1 MIPTTRTR
9 TTRTI
14 PILLS
19 MIHPNVIV
27 SSTTTTRLPRLPRTT
42 ITIRTTTTTS
52 SSRSNNNNNAINQN
66 NNNNNKGGSS
76 GSSSN
81 YYHQNDLVQNWVR
94 SIHQLLLVPLPSSS
108 QNEVDDDNN
117 HPNGGFH
124 SQDWS
129 QALELLR
136 AVRHSSS
143 LLFPSL
149 SSSSS
154 SYLHTQQQEQE
165 SIQHLQFAIQ
175 LLDRLCLEKKNLN
188 HTKKNSTTRTNFVLE
203 QGILMGVLVTWREL
217 LLLSLQ
223 SSSTYNEN
231 NNYSTMKNVYTK
243 EKQQQ
248 PRLRKKHKNHD
259 YGYKKSTPLERIQVA
274 AAVQVRQRRMTG
286 AAQQEQAMVRIMEI
300 LNPAVMF
307 LKVQEYM
314 QANLVTGTMTT
325 TSSLVGGGDPP
336 VPPPTVAPY
345 NIILHALKQG
355 KGYGLFLIQQQQDNN
370 NNNNT
375 HYEEEYD
382 HHADHNNDGMIHSN
396 QSSSSY
402 HYPPQ
407 SQQQQR
413 RRGGDDYDDN
423 PLVQACWL
431 GEDMF
436 QQILN
441 NHHNNNNN
449 HKVSLSPSSFVSSN
463 SSSHSP
469 QSYHPLPD
477 ELTVRNMIELW
488 AQSGLPEAPQ
498 HAEAHFTQLQMW
510 YNQQQQQEQQLLEKQ
525 QQDQTNTTT
534 FTNSQSQQQHYLVP
548 WKPTVHHYCAVMEAY
563 SQSHG
568 NSSSN
573 QFLIWQ
579 SLERIQALYQEMK
592 KQQQEQD
599 EELYNKNNDINY
611 KNNHDMVISTTR
623 ICHALANCRHPHAAN
638 IARTVLDDLIQ
649 SIVLQLQQSQIKNY
663 NNNNQSNQDYSHR
676 ITNNNNNK
684 KPPIELQHV
693 YSAVLTAYGRIGRA
707 QEAQDLFDSMEQFKE
722 ELLLLDSNTNCNHNN
737 FVIVPD
743 VICYNALI
751 WAHVKVGNSQQVEQI
766 VSHMIQQ
773 EMSFLSMKNKNNHMN
788 NNHTATTLLDYN
800 TWNGVLASWAESSDP
815 QTASKHIAMILKR
828 LETLAERE
836 WQEEEQEEPT
846 TMEDS
851 MSIQQQPKQPRRT
864 FLPISAY
871 NTLMSCYARY
881 SNMEGAQLAYNLF
894 QWICQQQQQ
903 NNKNK
908 NQNFQ
913 PNGETYLGLI
923 FAYKNA
929 GNAIQCEYYLRELC
943 HLVRIQQE
951 QQKEQQE
958 QQRIVPTSSSSL
970 EMLTMDPL
978 HFNVAME
985 AWAKN
990 TTTTTCPSRQQQEQ
1004 EYSQKWNNAQKVQ
1017 EIFDLMYHV
1026 QIQPNLVNY
1035 NTLLWA
1041 WARCVPNHHHEH
1053 QQDMDSKKNEQE
1065 DEEELIVECIYR
1077 QMVEQNDPYLQP
1089 DEFTYNA
1096 VLYGLLQQQEHQEQ
1110 KSSRNNKNNKKNLKS
1125 RSSRNNTFVRA
1136 ERFFANVPIER
1147 RNIEMYNTFMTACS
1161 RRNEPERVESLFQ
1174 ELVQTMKTTTTREQ
1188 QQQQLHHQQHIVL
1201 DESNPMAEQRQQV
1214 SSQPQPPPPRPP
1226 FSLYVTRLQAW
1237 SKAGNP
1243 EKAVTVL
1250 QEMIVGYQE
1259 GSLKEPPTTKG
1270 FNAIIHAW
1278 LRSNRPNAASMAEA
1292 GLIHMMEHGFQKK
1305 QNQKQNQKQEI
1316 NNNPNNDKNNWDHNI
1331 PPPPNALTFTMVIS
1345 AYAKSSLPNAGDK
1358 AWSLLQKLKQL
1369 AAQAK
1374 EEDEEEEEAIGRNG
1388 LLQIPSYNKN
1398 NNTNKNNNNNESTTG
1413 SGIASSPWQSGLQPT
1428 FVTYT
1433 EVILALLR
1441 STTIRI
1447 DRNNNNNNNH
1457 HHVDHKVRNL
1467 ERVRQLFMELQTKPK
1482 SFWFETRTEELTIK
1496 IDQALQK
1503 ANVAAT
1509 VGHAQDQQ
1517 QQQPPPFGGGYQQ
1530 QQQLVDNL
1538 RAEWT
1543 QLRSRLVNTTTTTTM
1558 GGANRIC

>member
-1 MIPTTRTR
+1 M
-9 TTRTI
+9 
-14 PILLS
+14 
-19 MIHPNVIV
+19 
-27 SSTTTTRLPRLPRTT
+27 
-42 ITIRTTTTTS
+42 
-52 SSRSNNNNNAINQN
+52 
-66 NNNNNKGGSS
+66 
-76 GSSSN
+76 
-81 YYHQNDLVQNWVR
+81 
-94 SIHQLLLVPLPSSS
+94 
-108 QNEVDDDNN
+108 
-117 HPNGGFH
+117 
-124 SQDWS
+124 
-129 QALELLR
+129 
-136 AVRHSSS
+136 
-143 LLFPSL
+143 
-149 SSSSS
+149 
-154 SYLHTQQQEQE
+154 
-165 SIQHLQFAIQ
+165 
-175 LLDRLCLEKKNLN
+175 
-188 HTKKNSTTRTNFVLE
+188 
-203 QGILMGVLVTWREL
+203 
-217 LLLSLQ
+217 
-223 SSSTYNEN
+223 
-231 NNYSTMKNVYTK
+231 
-243 EKQQQ
+243 
-248 PRLRKKHKNHD
+248 
-259 YGYKKSTPLERIQVA
+259 ERIQVA
-274 AAVQVRQRRMTG
+274 AAAAAQVRQRRTTG
-286 AAQQEQAMVRIMEI
+286 AAQQQQEQAMVRIMEI
-300 LNPAVMF
+300 SNPAVMF

-314 QANLVTGTMTT
+314 QANLVTGTTATT
-325 TSSLVGGGDPP
+325 TTTTSLVGGDDPP
-336 VPPPTVAPY
+336 VPPTVAPY

-431 GEDMF
+431 GEDIF

-463 SSSHSP
+463 YSSHSP

-525 QQDQTNTTT
+525 QQEDQTNTTT

-649 SIVLQLQQSQIKNY
+649 SIVLQLQQ
-663 NNNNQSNQDYSHR
+663 DWR
-676 ITNNNNNK
+676 NNNNNNNIN

-693 YSAVLTAYGRIGRA
+693 YSAVLTAYGRVGRA
-707 QEAQDLFDSMEQFKE
+707 QEAQDLFTSMEQFKE
-722 ELLLLDSNTNCNHNN
+722 ELLVLLDSNNTNHN

-773 EMSFLSMKNKNNHMN
+773 EMSFMKNNQNKNNR
-788 NNHTATTLLDYN
+788 NNHTAATLLDYN

-836 WQEEEQEEPT
+836 WQQEQQEEQPTTT

-851 MSIQQQPKQPRRT
+851 MSIQQQPQEQQKQQQRRT

-881 SNMEGAQLAYNLF
+881 NNMEGAQLAYNLF
-894 QWICQQQQQ
+894 QWICQQQKQNQQ
-903 NNKNK
+903 KQNKNK
-908 NQNFQ
+908 NQNLQ

-951 QQKEQQE
+951 QQE
-958 QQRIVPTSSSSL
+958 QRIVPTSSSSL
-970 EMLTMDPL
+970 EMLTLDPL

-990 TTTTTCPSRQQQEQ
+990 TTTTTTRTWSSRQQEQ

-1065 DEEELIVECIYR
+1065 KELIVERIYR

-1110 KSSRNNKNNKKNLKS
+1110 KSSRNKNNKNNKKKNLKS
-1125 RSSRNNTFVRA
+1125 RSSSRNNTFVRA

-1174 ELVQTMKTTTTREQ
+1174 ELVQTMKTTTTTREQHHEQ
-1188 QQQQLHHQQHIVL
+1188 QQHQQLHHQQHIVL

-1250 QEMIVGYQE
+1250 REMIVGYQE

-1292 GLIHMMEHGFQKK
+1292 GLIHMMEHGFQKQNPK
-1305 QNQKQNQKQEI
+1305 QKKQEI

-1345 AYAKSSLPNAGDK
+1345 AYAKSGLPNAGDK

-1374 EEDEEEEEAIGRNG
+1374 EDGEEEEEAIGRNG
-1388 LLQIPSYNKN
+1388 SLQIPSYNN
-1398 NNTNKNNNNNESTTG
+1398 NNTNKNNNNNESTTS

-1447 DRNNNNNNNH
+1447 DRNNNNNHH

-1496 IDQALQK
+1496 IEQALQK
-1503 ANVAAT
+1503 ANVAAA
-1509 VGHAQDQQ
+1509 VAAAGHAQDQQ
-1517 QQQPPPFGGGYQQ
+1517 QQQPPPPPFDGGYQQ

-1543 QLRSRLVNTTTTTTM
+1543 QLRSRLVNTTTTM
-1558 GGANRIC
+1558 GGANRIR